1 MITIYG
7 RATSVN
13 VQLVM
18 WAVGE
23 LGLAHERL
31 DVGGA
36 FGGTGTAEF
45 GAMNPMR
52 LVPVLQDGDLTLFE
66 SAAILRYLGAAYG
79 SEVFWPRDA
88 KARAA
93 LDQWAEWGK
102 LTFAG
107 AAAPVFM
114 GLVRVPP
121 SKQNPAA
128 LAPAVTELGRL
139 ARILD
144 ARIGAGPWLGGEGF
158 SFADVA
164 VGHYLHRYNTL
175 PFDRPET
182 PALDAYYARLQ
193 QRQAYRDHAM
203 VSYDSLRAKD

>member
-18 WAVGE
+18 WAVAE
-23 LGLAHERL
+23 LGLVHERL

-36 FGGTGTAEF
+36 FGGTGTAEY

-52 LVPVLQDGDLTLFE
+52 LVPVLKDGDLTVFE

-88 KARAA
+88 KARAR

-102 LTFAG
+102 GTFA
-107 AAAPVFM
+107 AAMSPLFM
-114 GLVRVPP
+114 GLVRTPP

-128 LAPAVTELGRL
+128 LAPAGVEVGRL
-139 ARILD
+139 ARMLD
-144 ARIGAGPWLGGEGF
+144 ARIGAGPWIGGEGF
-158 SFADVA
+158 SFADIA
-164 VGHYLHRYNTL
+164 AGHYLYRYYTL
-175 PFDRPET
+175 PFERAAT

-193 QRQAYRDHAM
+193 ERPAYRAHAM